1 MGIRARLAALLL
13 SLIATLPA
21 AEVPA
26 PGVPADVQALADAQ
40 ARVTSLAG
48 TFRWLTGTVD
58 GSGEVR
64 ERIGEFHVVRRP
76 GGAPSKY
83 NVKLTDPDGAD
94 VHRWCSDG
102 VERWAIEQPI
112 PGEEPTRRR
121 MKPGAQD
128 LDLDRIVAC
137 VLLDLP
143 ALTRDFAIRLEER
156 EGIRRLVFTPS
167 TAELRQELVQ
177 VVVTMDGD
185 DPREV
190 LMDDPKG
197 TRIRLVIKEL
207 AKDKEWPELLFNPV
221 PKQP

>member
-13 SLIATLPA
+13 VLGA
-21 AEVPA
+21 
-26 PGVPADVQALADAQ
+26 GVPATEVPVPAEVQALADAQ
-40 ARVTSLAG
+40 ATIASLAG
-48 TFRWLTGTVD
+48 TFRWFTGTVD

-64 ERIGEFHVVRRP
+64 ERMGEFHVVRRP

-83 NVKLTDPDGAD
+83 NVKLTDLDGAD
-94 VHRWCSDG
+94 LHRWCSDG
-102 VERWAIEQPI
+102 VKSFAIEQPI
-112 PGEEPTRRR
+112 PEERPTVREL
-121 MKPGAQD
+121 KPGAQD

-137 VLLDLP
+137 VLLDMP
-143 ALTRDFAIRLEER
+143 ALTRDFAIQLVER
-156 EGIRRLVFTPS
+156 DGVRRLVFVPA

-177 VVVTMDGD
+177 VVVTLDGNE
-185 DPREV
+185 PREV

-197 TRIRLVIKEL
+197 TRIRLLIKEL